1 MARQQQVLRLLVA
14 PLRSGLT
21 YNSQQTT
28 STSLL
33 SRLGQSQYTRSLGCC
48 DGGVLRALSTA
59 LRPVTEQEQEALS
72 HIRNIGISAHI
83 DSGKTTLTERILYYT
98 GRIREI
104 HEVRPHALQLTRT
117 RAYLCTGLVRGA
129 IRCMGLLPIGAR
141 QGWRGSQDG
150 QHGLGARKGHY
161 HSVGSHVLLLE
172 GQAGGARVDYV
183 VEGGVRL
190 GA

>member
-14 PLRSGLT
+14 PLRNGLT
-21 YNSQQTT
+21 YNPQQTT
-28 STSLL
+28 SNSLL

-104 HEVRPHALQLTRT
+104 HEVRPDALGMTIRT
-117 RAYLCTGLVRGA
+117 
-129 IRCMGLLPIGAR
+129 
-141 QGWRGSQDG
+141 
-150 QHGLGARKGHY
+150 
-161 HSVGSHVLLLE
+161 
-172 GQAGGARVDYV
+172 
-183 VEGGVRL
+183 
-190 GA
+190 